1 MLTARRCRMSVAV
14 ATHCVRQIPSAAEA
28 EDARKHCASEDAY
41 RVCKPLVP
49 GRSLLTKSWGSPE
62 CSGANARAIRDCC
75 SEGVAAG
82 VPGAIC
88 TSSPLSRFTE
98 RLVGSPGRP
107 RGVVGE
113 KLDRSSTSRL
123 PTYFDSV
130 TGSFEEVLIRLMQSA
145 TSPLAS

>member
-88 TSSPLSRFTE
+88 TSSPLSRFTGG
-98 RLVGSPGRP
+98 L
-107 RGVVGE
+107 
-113 KLDRSSTSRL
+113 
-123 PTYFDSV
+123 
-130 TGSFEEVLIRLMQSA
+130 
-145 TSPLAS
+145 